1 MTDIPSNVTQLKKLL
16 NVNSLLSGEGT
27 NPKVAKNEKLGVLG
41 GVLHLAPADLSGFE
55 VCPMRSEGC
64 TAACLHTAGN
74 PAYMKNKN
82 ESRIKRTKAFFAH
95 REAFMNLLV
104 LEIAKML
111 KSANDQNLD
120 LAIRLNGTSDIRWE
134 SVRFKL
140 WDWVSGRADRH
151 VAANHQPVTILELFP
166 DIQFYDYTK
175 IHNRKNVPSNYHLT
189 FSLNE
194 TNREFATKQDRNI
207 AVVFKGKLP
216 DEYLGRPVIDG
227 DEHDYR
233 PNDPRGVVVGL
244 KVKGKGREDDTG
256 FVVQL

>member
-1 MTDIPSNVTQLKKLL
+1 MTQPKNLTQLKKHLG
-16 NVNSLLSGEGT
+16 VNSLLSGEGT

-55 VCPMRSEGC
+55 VCPMRSAGC

-82 ESRIKRTKAFFAH
+82 EARIKRTKAYFAD

-104 LEIAKML
+104 LEVAKML
-111 KSANDQNLD
+111 GSAESQNLD

-134 SVRFKL
+134 SVKFTV
-140 WDWVSGRADRH
+140 WDWVQGRLDRY
-151 VAANHQPVTILELFP
+151 VGTKTTIFDLFS

-175 IHNRKNVPSNYHLT
+175 IHNRRNVPSNYHLT

-194 TNREFATKQDRNI
+194 TNREFATKQPRNI
-207 AVVFKGKLP
+207 AVVFSGSLP
-216 DEYLGRPVIDG
+216 EEYLGRPVIDG
-227 DEHDYR
+227 DETDYR
-233 PNDPRGVVVGL
+233 PNDPDGVVVGL
-244 KVKGKGREDDTG
+244 KVKGKGRQDDTG
-256 FVVQL
+256 FVIHL

>member
-1 MTDIPSNVTQLKKLL
+1 MLTTIKAMKEKLG
-16 NVNSLLSGEGT
+16 VNSLLSAEGT
-27 NPKVAKNEKLGVLG
+27 NPKVDKNTKLGVLG
-41 GVLHLAPADLSGFE
+41 SVLHLAPADLSGFE
-55 VCPMRSEGC
+55 VCPMRSKGC

-82 ESRIKRTKAFFAH
+82 EARIKRTKAFFAD
-95 REAFMNLLV
+95 RETFMNLLV
-104 LEIAKML
+104 LEMNKHLNSAK
-111 KSANDQNLD
+111 KQNMQPVF
-120 LAIRLNGTSDIRWE
+120 RLNGTSDIRWE
-134 SVRFKL
+134 SIRFTV
-140 WDWVSGRADRH
+140 WPWVQEKISRKASGKIT
-151 VAANHQPVTILELFP
+151 VLELFG
-166 DIQFYDYTK
+166 DVQFMDYTK

-233 PNDPRGVVVGL
+233 PNDPKGVVVGL

>member
-1 MTDIPSNVTQLKKLL
+1 MTQPQNVTQLKKFLG
-16 NVNSLLSGEGT
+16 VNSLLSGEGT

-55 VCPMRSEGC
+55 VCPMRSAGC

-82 ESRIKRTKAFFAH
+82 EARIKRTKAFFAE

-104 LEIAKML
+104 LEIANML
-111 KSANDQNLD
+111 NSAEKQQLD
-120 LAIRLNGTSDIRWE
+120 LAVRLNGTSDIRWE
-134 SVRFKL
+134 SVRFTV
-140 WDWVSGRADRH
+140 WPWVQARIDRVASGK
-151 VAANHQPVTILELFP
+151 VTVLELFG

-175 IHNRKNVPSNYHLT
+175 LHNRKGVPSNYHLT

-194 TNREFATKQDRNI
+194 TNRKFATKQDRNI
-207 AVVFKGKLP
+207 AVVFAGKLP
-216 DEYLGRPVIDG
+216 ENFLGRPVIDG

-233 PNDPRGVVVGL
+233 PNDPQGVVVGL

>member
-1 MTDIPSNVTQLKKLL
+1 MTQPKNLTQLKKHLG
-16 NVNSLLSGEGT
+16 VNSLLSGEGT

-55 VCPMRSEGC
+55 VCPMRSAGC

-82 ESRIKRTKAFFAH
+82 EARIKRTKAYFAN

-111 KSANDQNLD
+111 DSAEKQQLD
-120 LAIRLNGTSDIRWE
+120 LAVRLNGTSDIRWE
-134 SVRFKL
+134 TVKFKI
-140 WDWVSGRADRH
+140 WPWVAERIKRWGDLAREK
-151 VAANHQPVTILELFP
+151 VTVFELFH

-175 IHNRKNVPSNYHLT
+175 IHNRRNIPSNYHLT

-194 TNREFATKQDRNI
+194 TNREFATKQPRNI
-207 AVVFKGKLP
+207 AVVFSGKLP
-216 DEYLGRPVIDG
+216 DQYLGRPVIDG
-227 DEHDYR
+227 DETDYR
-233 PNDPRGVVVGL
+233 PDDPEGVVVGL
-244 KVKGKGREDDTG
+244 KVKGKGRQDDTG
-256 FVVQL
+256 FVIHL

>member
-1 MTDIPSNVTQLKKLL
+1 MTDIPSNITQLKKHLG
-16 NVNSLLSGEGT
+16 VNSLLSGEGT

-82 ESRIKRTKAFFAH
+82 EARIKRTKAFFTH

-134 SVRFKL
+134 SMRFDV
-140 WDWVSGRADRH
+140 WDWVAERAEKRKGVCDT
-151 VAANHQPVTILELFP
+151 TILDLFREL
-166 DIQFYDYTK
+166 QFYDYTK

-233 PNDPRGVVVGL
+233 PNDPKGVVVGL
-244 KVKGKGREDDTG
+244 KVKGKGREDETG

>member
-1 MTDIPSNVTQLKKLL
+1 MTQPQNVTQLKKFLG
-16 NVNSLLSGEGT
+16 VNSLLSGEGT

-55 VCPMRSEGC
+55 VCPMRSAGC

-82 ESRIKRTKAFFAH
+82 EARIKRTKAFFAE

-104 LEIAKML
+104 YEIWKML
-111 KSANDQNLD
+111 NSADKQNLD

-134 SVRFKL
+134 SVRFEL
-140 WDWVSGRADRH
+140 FDWITEKTGVQVKGLKK
-151 VAANHQPVTILELFP
+151 VTVFELFP

-175 IHNRKNVPSNYHLT
+175 LHNRKGVPSNYHLT

-194 TNREFATKQDRNI
+194 TNRKFATKQDRNI
-207 AVVFKGKLP
+207 AVVFAGKLP
-216 DEYLGRPVIDG
+216 ENFLGRPVIDG

-233 PNDPRGVVVGL
+233 PNDPQGVVVGL

>member
-1 MTDIPSNVTQLKKLL
+1 MVQGPKNLTQLKKHLG
-16 NVNSLLSGEGT
+16 VNSLLSGEGT

-55 VCPMRSEGC
+55 VCPMRSAGC

-82 ESRIKRTKAFFAH
+82 EARIKRTKAFFAH

-111 KSANDQNLD
+111 KSADDQNLD

-134 SVRFKL
+134 SIKFKMY
-140 WDWVSGRADRH
+140 DWVQERADRFSSEKL
-151 VAANHQPVTILELFP
+151 TIFQIFQE
-166 DIQFYDYTK
+166 IQFYDYTK
-175 IHNRKNVPSNYHLT
+175 IHNRKNIPNNYYLT
-189 FSLNE
+189 FSMNE

-207 AVVFKGKLP
+207 AVVFAGKLP
-216 DEYLGRPVIDG
+216 ETYLGRPVIDG
-227 DEHDYR
+227 DETDYR
-233 PNDPRGVVVGL
+233 PSDPDGVVVGL